1 VRTFSPNASPDHTS
15 GSDDPWAGPHLV
27 LRAEATALV
36 TLAGF
41 AELPLLEALTAE
53 LPDRHIELD
62 TGIAA
67 LSRALTD
74 FALART
80 DDRATRAKLYEN
92 LAARLTNAGL
102 YDDAV
107 AAGREVIAL
116 RRILAEQ
123 DPRRYEPGLADALG
137 NLGIDLWHANLLAE
151 SVTATK
157 EAVDIDRRLAS
168 VDPQAY
174 HDDLAAELINLTG
187 ALSGMGRYGEAL
199 PPAQEATT
207 IFARLRGLDLELA
220 SAQRNLAIVLGHLD
234 RYDEA
239 VPAVESAVAIFR
251 RLAVD

>member
-1 VRTFSPNASPDHTS
+1 
-15 GSDDPWAGPHLV
+15 
-27 LRAEATALV
+27 
-36 TLAGF
+36 
-41 AELPLLEALTAE
+41 
-53 LPDRHIELD
+53 
-62 TGIAA
+62 
-67 LSRALTD
+67 
-74 FALART
+74 
-80 DDRATRAKLYEN
+80 
-92 LAARLTNAGL
+92 
-102 YDDAV
+102 
-107 AAGREVIAL
+107 
-116 RRILAEQ
+116 
-123 DPRRYEPGLADALG
+123 
-137 NLGIDLWHANLLAE
+137 LAE